1 MLLLGFPPGLAYPQG
16 MRGGT
21 ITFALYQEPEL
32 LNRYIGTQTS
42 LSEVTIFTVEG
53 LVDYNDKGE
62 YFPRLA
68 TEVPTRQ
75 NGGVSADGKSITYH
89 LRDGLKWSDGQP
101 VTCEDVKFTWQAV
114 SNPKSGAAY
123 TS

>member
-1 MLLLGFPPGLAYPQG
+1 VRSLRRFCISALIGVAVLLLGFPPGLAYPQG

-53 LVDYNDKGE
+53 LVDYNDK
-62 YFPRLA
+62 A
-68 TEVPTRQ
+68 
-75 NGGVSADGKSITYH
+75 SIF
-89 LRDGLKWSDGQP
+89 RG
-101 VTCEDVKFTWQAV
+101 
-114 SNPKSGAAY
+114 
-123 TS
+123 